1 MLVNRLHITN
11 SSSNNTGCN
20 CNEILIIHSICSK
33 GFQSSSGSISRNV
46 SVSNKMISSN
56 SSGNN
61 NNIGFSYFIKSIKRN
76 NEYYSSTN
84 YN

>member
-1 MLVNRLHITN
+1 MLVNRFHITN
-11 SSSNNTGCN
+11 SSSNSTGCN

-33 GFQSSSGSISRNV
+33 SFKSISGSISSNV

-61 NNIGFSYFIKSIKRN
+61 INTGISYCIKSIKRN
-76 NEYYSSTN
+76 NYYNSSTN